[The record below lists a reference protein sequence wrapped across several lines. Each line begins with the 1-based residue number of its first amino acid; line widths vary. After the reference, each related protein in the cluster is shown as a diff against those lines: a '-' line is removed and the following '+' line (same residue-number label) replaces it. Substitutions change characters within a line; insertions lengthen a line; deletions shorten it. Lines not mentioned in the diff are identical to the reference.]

1 MRKKNIINIL
11 FEVLFY
17 LSIFAYM
24 LVIKSIYS
32 TNVSYDLKVFFGFA
46 LAIIGVC
53 ILVGGHANKY
63 VSLVLCAIYTLYLVA
78 QKTYHKGFG
87 SYFRFS
93 TVKELSSEVAQQ
105 GGAIN
110 ELFDM
115 KDLIPFIV
123 LLIVV
128 ASFLVIRYCFKIKT
142 KYKWYIHLSSL
153 LCFLLSFISINSM
166 VNDIK
171 STYTNVDNFEVFGTD
186 FYLYDTLS
194 NPKAFVDKLGL
205 LTFEFRDVQSII
217 EGQKDNELYLDK
229 IDTFFNSKSSNKE
242 TNEYTGLFKDKSLFV
257 IQAESLNN
265 LSISEELTPTLY
277 RMINSS
283 IELTNFDT
291 PLLIGSTSDS
301 EFMANTSFIPEAEG
315 YSVCYQYV
323 NNTYPLTLGN
333 LFKDNGYKTNAFHN
347 NYAVF
352 YNRDTTFPNYGYDF
366 FDSYALGI
374 ESETNDS
381 SVSEQIGWIDAEKE
395 KFMSFWISYSGH
407 QPYNLNTVGVN
418 KEDVDKIKNLYP
430 DLSDEYVSY
439 LAKCMDFDRAVEQ
452 FLNIMEW
459 TNKLDDVVVIIYGD
473 HIAKGISFEKG
484 TNYDQVFN
492 SNVDDD
498 PTISYTPLF
507 IYSNNIE
514 HKVIDK
520 YCTALDLLPTLMNL
534 WDIDYESKYAFGN
547 DIFDESYRGFCFDA
561 NGNYWNSD
569 FYFNSSNNTITT
581 YNGYSED
588 SAREIV
594 NNFNEKREICKEI
607 LKIDYFKK

>member
-186 FYLYDTLS
+186 FYLYDTLN

-229 IDTFFNSKSSNKE
+229 IDTYFNSKSSNKE

-473 HIAKGISFEKG
+473 HIAKGISFKKG
-484 TNYDQVFN
+484 TNYDQIFN

-507 IYSNNIE
+507 IYSNNME

-547 DIFDESYRGFCFDA
+547 DIFDEVYRGFCFDA